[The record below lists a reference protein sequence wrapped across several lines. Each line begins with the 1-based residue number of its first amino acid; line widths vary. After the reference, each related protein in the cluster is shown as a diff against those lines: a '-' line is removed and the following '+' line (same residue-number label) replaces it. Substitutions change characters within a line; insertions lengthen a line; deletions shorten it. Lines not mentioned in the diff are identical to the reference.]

1 LLVESKQ
8 LDHLT
13 QAIFKLSHDIP
24 TVVGSLWG
32 KLLKVMHS
40 QLQKRLRDYA
50 QGTISRCW
58 PALGQ
63 LLLFR
68 LLTNIFS
75 VSDYRHIIAES
86 ANLFL
91 SQCLSQCPVNGLS
104 DLLSGLLCV
113 SLLTD
118 MAQES
123 ERIAPESIAFL
134 SSILAVFSPAI
145 ITHEFIDS
153 PLIQK
158 TLNIKK
164 LAWIRSFLSAQGNKI
179 DLTTTSTGGLDWKLF
194 SMADDNIDDASKC
207 TALSSILAMSHQ
219 LIKTLTDRHASHPG
233 FVEVLEP
240 TVVRNL
246 KLLRPHETPRLSKP
260 IIVSHTLL
268 LETLMQQ
275 VHSQKVTRQPLQW
288 RRQHKVAIVAKNPR
302 FEVDYKL
309 KKDSDPDEARA
320 KLKQL
325 TREKKREEKAAMR
338 ELRRDSDFLEQE
350 KYAERRKQL
359 DSMREERHSNFAWLE
374 EQQATINEQV
384 RKGGELLR
392 GGGSG
397 IAKKPRV
404 KRK

>member
-1 LLVESKQ
+1 M
-8 LDHLT
+8 
-13 QAIFKLSHDIP
+13 
-24 TVVGSLWG
+24 VGSLWG
-32 KLLKVMHS
+32 KLLKVMHN

-50 QGTISRCW
+50 QGTVSQCW

-68 LLTNIFS
+68 LLTTVFS

-91 SQCLSQCPVNGLS
+91 CQCLSQCPVNGVA

-123 ERIAPESIAFL
+123 ERVAPESIAFL
-134 SSILAVFSPAI
+134 SSTLAVFSPMI
-145 ITHEFIDS
+145 SHDMIEG
-153 PLIQK
+153 PLLQK
-158 TLNIKK
+158 TFNTKT
-164 LAWIRSFLSAQGNKI
+164 LAWIRPFLSEYSSHSGI
-179 DLTTTSTGGLDWKLF
+179 DITHYATGLDWKLF
-194 SMADDNIDDASKC
+194 SVSDSDIDEGSKNA
-207 TALSSILAMSHQ
+207 ALSSVFKMTQQ
-219 LIKTLTDRHASHPG
+219 LIRAFSDRHQSHPG
-233 FVEVLEP
+233 FAELVEASLP
-240 TVVRNL
+240 RNL
-246 KLLRPHETPRLSKP
+246 KLLRPHEAPRLHISF
-260 IIVSHTLL
+260 IISHTHL
-268 LETLMQQ
+268 LESLTKQ
-275 VHSQKVTRQPLQW
+275 VCDQKRTRQPLQW
-288 RRQHKVAIVAKNPR
+288 RRQHKVAIAAKNPR

-350 KYAERRKQL
+350 KYAERRKKL
-359 DSMREERHSNFAWLE
+359 DLMREERHKNFVWLQE
-374 EQQATINEQV
+374 EQATVNQQV

>member
-1 LLVESKQ
+1 
-8 LDHLT
+8 
-13 QAIFKLSHDIP
+13 
-24 TVVGSLWG
+24 
-32 KLLKVMHS
+32 MHG

-50 QGTISRCW
+50 QGTVSQCW

-68 LLTNIFS
+68 LLMTVFS

-91 SQCLSQCPVNGLS
+91 SQCLSQCPVNSLS
-104 DLLSGLLCV
+104 DMMSGLLCV

-123 ERIAPESIAFL
+123 ERISPESVAFL
-134 SSILAVFSPAI
+134 SSILAVFAPV
-145 ITHEFIDS
+145 ITQENVDG
-153 PLIQK
+153 LLLQK
-158 TLNIKK
+158 TLNAKT
-164 LAWIRSFLSAQGNKI
+164 LTWIRLFLSTQASLL
-179 DLTTTSTGGLDWKLF
+179 DSTKSAGISDWKLF
-194 SMADDNIDDASKC
+194 SMIDSETDDETKYA
-207 TALSSILAMSHQ
+207 ALSSIFLMTQQ
-219 LIKTLTDRHASHPG
+219 LIKTLLDRHKSHSG
-233 FVEVLEP
+233 FAELFES
-240 TVVRNL
+240 TILRNL
-246 KLLRPHETPRLSKP
+246 KLLRPHEAPRLSSS
-260 IIVSHTLL
+260 IIISHTLL
-268 LETLMQQ
+268 LEGLIKNIRD
-275 VHSQKVTRQPLQW
+275 HKCTRQPLQW
-288 RRQHKVAIVAKNPR
+288 RRQHKVAIVSKNPR

-350 KYAERRKQL
+350 KYSAQRKRL
-359 DSMREERHSNFAWLE
+359 DQMREERNNNFAWLE

-397 IAKKPRV
+397 MTKKPRV